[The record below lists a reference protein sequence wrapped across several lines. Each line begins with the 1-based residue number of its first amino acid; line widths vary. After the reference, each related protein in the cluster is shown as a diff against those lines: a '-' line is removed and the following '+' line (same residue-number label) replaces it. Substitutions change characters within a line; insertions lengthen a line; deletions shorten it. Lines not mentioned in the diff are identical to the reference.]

1 MPLELNLGL
10 ENLQP
15 GSVVYANTE
24 NNSNLF
30 NACDYAVGE
39 MVHYLDDMFT
49 QAFNAVQVRKAVKQF
64 GNTQSTQFLV
74 GNEGLMNAQTFSM
87 EGFWESAKKTL
98 IAIWSKICE
107 WWNRFW
113 SIFFSNEKKM
123 EALSKQ
129 NGTLSGTV
137 EYDGYDIR
145 HVRDGLRRIKQT
157 MLPQIRERATSFT
170 IKENAAVTYMNP
182 NGEMGETYA
191 THDMKFVSD
200 QRGTAH
206 NEVTKYSAGLNS
218 VHVKLTSAAEVKG
231 RAKELFQILKECRT
245 LQKSIDDTSKKALE
259 AAKKMKDDDASKRT
273 IQNSKFAAKLMRD
286 VVQQAFR
293 ACNTEAAKLA
303 ANSHFTSK

>member
-10 ENLQP
+10 ENLQS

-74 GNEGLMNAQTFSM
+74 GTEGLMNAQTFSM

-123 EALSKQ
+123 ESLSKQ

-137 EYDGYDIR
+137 EYTGLDVTNFKTALR
-145 HVRDGLRRIKQT
+145 GLRQEA
-157 MLPQIRERATSFT
+157 LPKIREKATSVTFAGGTTVLGDDKKGNSHFVDLTDDVKFT
-170 IKENAAVTYMNP
+170 TAAHGTR
-182 NGEMGETYA
+182 NGEETKI
-191 THDMKFVSD
+191 HL
-200 QRGTAH
+200 GI
-206 NEVTKYSAGLNS
+206 NEI
-218 VHVKLTSAAEVKG
+218 HVKLTSAAEVKS
-231 RAKELFQILKECRT
+231 RARELFGILKECRT
-245 LQKSIDDTSKKALE
+245 LQKTIDDTSKKALE
-259 AAKKMKDDDASKRT
+259 AAKKMKDDDTSKRT
-273 IQNSKFAAKLMRD
+273 IQNSKFAARMMRNT
-286 VVQQAFR
+286 VQQMFR
-293 ACNTEAAKLA
+293 AANTDAAKLA
-303 ANSHFTSK
+303 ANAHFTNK